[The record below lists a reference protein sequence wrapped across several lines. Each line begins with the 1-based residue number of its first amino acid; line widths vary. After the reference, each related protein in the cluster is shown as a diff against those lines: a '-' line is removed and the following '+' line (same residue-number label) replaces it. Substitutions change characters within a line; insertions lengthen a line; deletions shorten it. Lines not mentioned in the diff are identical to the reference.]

1 MRMRDFVLLIMDM
14 QLGNFLDPNPIY
26 NGDELLSKIKS
37 LMINIRSALGLIIYI
52 QNSGGKGDP
61 DELGTPGWEIHP
73 AIAPSKGDQVI
84 EKRTPD
90 AFHKTKLQEILDSY
104 RIKKIIITGLQTEY
118 CIDSTCRSAYS
129 RDFKVIL
136 VKDGH
141 STWDSS
147 HLTAQQIIDHH
158 NDVLGGWFVTLKT
171 EIEILSE
178 LSTTQ

>member
-1 MRMRDFVLLIMDM
+1 MHDSALLIMDM

-26 NGDELLSKIKS
+26 NGNDLISKIKS
-37 LMINIRSALGLIIYI
+37 LIIKMRSAQGLIIYI

-61 DELGTPGWEIHP
+61 DEFGTPGWKIHP
-73 AIAPSKGDQVI
+73 AIAPRIGDQLI

-90 AFHKTKLQEILDSY
+90 AFHETNLQELLDSY
-104 RIKKIIITGLQTEY
+104 RIKEVIIAGLQTEY
-118 CIDSTCRSAYS
+118 CIDTTCRSACS
-129 RDFKVIL
+129 RGFKVIL

-158 NDVLGGWFVTLKT
+158 NDVLGGWFVTLKP

-178 LSTTQ
+178 VSIS